1 MPVAPAPRHRC
12 LLDHLRPLA
21 RSSLGLGL
29 TLALGV
35 GIGACKRQHEP
46 SCAPADHG
54 LTSITVH
61 VQAAAELNLDADGAP
76 LPTVVRVY
84 QLSGDL
90 ATRSLDF
97 AELWDDPKAALKDE
111 YISDKE
117 FQVYPDSHEAIEIT
131 PDPQARYL
139 LAFAGFRQ
147 PVGNT
152 WFRVYAIPTR
162 YGEQVCAHADAG
174 EDPASLG
181 PPCVYL
187 TLERNQIDGGERV
200 PPGFDEAAIAG
211 RCAPPIALS
220 PDPGSS
226 PESSPE

>member
-1 MPVAPAPRHRC
+1 MPAAPAPRR
-12 LLDHLRPLA
+12 LSLFLFLSLSGPGRGRPLA
-21 RSSLGLGL
+21 RMSLGVGLSLALGLG
-29 TLALGV
+29 V
-35 GIGACKRQHEP
+35 GACRPAQP
-46 SCAPADHG
+46 SCAPKDHG
-54 LTSITVH
+54 LTSIHVH

-97 AELWDDPKAALKDE
+97 GELWDDPSAALGDE

-117 FQVYPDSHEAIEIT
+117 FQVYPDSREAIEIT
-131 PDPQARYL
+131 PDPQARFL

-152 WFRVYAIPTR
+152 WFRVYPIPTR
-162 YGEQVCAHADAG
+162 YGEQVCAHVDAG

-200 PPGFDEAAIAG
+200 PPGFDEAAVPG
-211 RCAPPIALS
+211 RCAPLMTPTL
-220 PDPGSS
+220 DP
-226 PESSPE
+226 E